1 MILVERELDSRKMDK
16 IIDGK
21 RVNLYCR
28 IVSSYS
34 INEDII

>member
-21 RVNLYCR
+21 RVNLYCKDCFELR
-28 IVSSYS
+28 YK
-34 INEDII
+34 